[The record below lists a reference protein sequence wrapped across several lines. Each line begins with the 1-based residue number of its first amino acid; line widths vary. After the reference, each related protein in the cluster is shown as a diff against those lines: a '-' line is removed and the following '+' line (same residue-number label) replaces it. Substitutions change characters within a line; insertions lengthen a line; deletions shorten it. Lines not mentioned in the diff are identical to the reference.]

1 MSDAKSNVSSGVNDA
16 GKPGAPVAPAEH
28 QQAWEELHAGAYVP
42 IRVRGSWRGGVL
54 G

>member
-1 MSDAKSNVSSGVNDA
+1 MSTENSGISPEIVDKGLPQPDA
-16 GKPGAPVAPAEH
+16 
-28 QQAWEELHAGAYVP
+28 QQESAWEELHTGAYVP

>member
-1 MSDAKSNVSSGVNDA
+1 MNDVKTDLPGESQSASG
-16 GKPGAPVAPAEH
+16 ERE
-28 QQAWEELHAGAYVP
+28 QAWEEIHAGSYVP

>member
-1 MSDAKSNVSSGVNDA
+1 MTTEKSETSSELESEGS
-16 GKPGAPVAPAEH
+16 PPAEMH
-28 QQAWEELHAGAYVP
+28 REQAWEELHPGAYVP